1 MIQSSSRPRIGYL
14 GLGLMGLPM
23 VMRLL
28 SNGYEVSVWNRSAA
42 KCDPAI
48 QAGATHALTPRELA
62 LNCDL
67 LLMCLTDA
75 RAVEAVM
82 FGQDGVAEGQTA
94 RLSAG
99 MAPGAKKTDGPS
111 LVLDFS
117 SIDPNATKA
126 LAIRTK
132 RHTGMSWLDAP
143 VSGGKAGATA
153 GTLTFFVGGDPEDFE
168 SVRPVLT
175 VLGQNMT
182 LMGPTGSGQMT
193 KLVNQ
198 VISGCTMTIV
208 AEAIHLAEKSGI
220 DATQLAEALKGGF
233 ADSKPFQL
241 LAPRMA
247 SRSFSDPPGT
257 VAMMLKDIQTI
268 RSVGGDNSASLPMTD
283 AACQVMTETVDLG
296 FGEHDISTMIET
308 YSRNDRHE

>member
-1 MIQSSSRPRIGYL
+1 MIQSAPKPKIGYI

-28 SNGYEVSVWNRSAA
+28 SNGYDVSVWNRSAA
-42 KCDPAI
+42 KCDPAV
-48 QAGATHALTPRELA
+48 QAGAFLAPTPRELA
-62 LNCDL
+62 LNSDL

-82 FGQDGVAEGQTA
+82 FGPDGVAEGVTE
-94 RLSAG
+94 SG
-99 MAPGAKKTDGPS
+99 GPS
-111 LVLDFS
+111 LMLDFS

-132 RHTGMSWLDAP
+132 TQTGMSWLDAP
-143 VSGGKAGATA
+143 VSGGKAGASA
-153 GTLTFFVGGDPEDFE
+153 GTLTFFVGGEPEDFE
-168 SVRPVLT
+168 SVRPVLA
-175 VLGQNMT
+175 VLGQNTT

-208 AEAIHLAEKSGI
+208 AEAIYLAEKSGI

-257 VAMMLKDIQTI
+257 VAMMLKDVQTI
-268 RSVGGDNSASLPMTD
+268 RSVGGDFNASLPMTD
-283 AACQVMTETVDLG
+283 AACQIMIETVDLG
-296 FGEHDISTMIET
+296 LGERDISTMIET
-308 YSRNDRHE
+308 YAQSDRQG